1 VRAESIDGLLASG
14 AAGVA
19 SGHDLAAA
27 AGIEALVSGGS
38 AVDAVLAAGFTQWV
52 VNAPQCGPGGELL
65 ALVARGDAVTVYGG
79 WSRAPLGIEPAAE
92 ITAVGPRAAAV
103 PGALRGAEAAWSRCG
118 RLRWHEL
125 FAAALDAAAGHEAT
139 VYMSEVYR
147 RVGARGLD
155 QALERMI
162 GTSWPPRPGETIRLP
177 RLAESLEEIAGC
189 GAGALYH
196 GALCDRVATAARSEG
211 AWLRR
216 EDLHRMEARIDPAVR
231 HEFADVTVWVS
242 GPPSYG
248 PMTSALLSEPSA
260 GPAGRGGAADSAVS
274 THGRAYSADPASRGG
289 AADPDG
295 STHGRVY
302 LADPAGRAYAE
313 TAAPLAEKHLTDL
326 FTRGPAGTTV
336 SAAADGE
343 GCSAVLV
350 HSLAGVQFGTGWV
363 AGDTG
368 IALSNRVGTVLS
380 SRDDLPAANPRGGE
394 ILPHTLSAAH
404 VRRADAGPT
413 RWITLGTSGGDRQF
427 QWLAQSI
434 QRFRRNESVAEI
446 VSGPRWF
453 VCPAGDRRFT
463 MPAGVGR
470 QWYAYAEPGIE
481 WRGDER
487 VAGYEVRRSHNAGGC
502 LQAVVGTAD
511 GGVELGSD
519 PRSAGGA
526 RAIGEQGWQLGG

>member
-1 VRAESIDGLLASG
+1 MDGLLASG

-19 SGHDLAAA
+19 SGHELAAA

-65 ALVARGDAVTVYGG
+65 ALVARDGAVTVYGG

-139 VYMSEVYR
+139 AYMSEVYR

-155 QALERMI
+155 QALERVI
-162 GTSWPPRPGETIRLP
+162 GTPRPPRPGETIRLP

-231 HEFADVTVWVS
+231 REFADVTVWVS

-248 PMTSALLSEPSA
+248 PMTPTLLSEPSA
-260 GPAGRGGAADSAVS
+260 DLAGRGDAADLAAS
-274 THGRAYSADPASRGG
+274 TDGRA
-289 AADPDG
+289 
-295 STHGRVY
+295 Y
-302 LADPAGRAYAE
+302 LADPAGRTYAE
-313 TAAPLAEKHLTDL
+313 TVAPLAEKHLIDL

-380 SRDDLPAANPRGGE
+380 SRDDLPATNPRGGE

-404 VRRADAGPT
+404 VRRAGACPT
-413 RWITLGTSGGDRQF
+413 RWMTLGTSGGDRQF

-434 QRFRRNESVAEI
+434 QRFRLNASIAEI

-463 MPAGVGR
+463 MPAGIGR

-502 LQAVVGTAD
+502 LQAVGGTGD
-511 GGVELGSD
+511 GDIELGSD

-526 RAIGEQGWQLGG
+526 RAIGEQGWQPGG